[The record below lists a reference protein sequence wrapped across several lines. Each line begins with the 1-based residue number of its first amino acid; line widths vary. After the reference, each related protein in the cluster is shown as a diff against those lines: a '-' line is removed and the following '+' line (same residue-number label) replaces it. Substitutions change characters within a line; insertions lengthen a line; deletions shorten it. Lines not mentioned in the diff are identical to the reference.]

1 MKPMTFATKTI
12 NGKAF
17 KKSRELPQLVEIKD
31 IILDLNEDKGNEIDQ
46 LIAYE
51 EGAVPSPASHISPL
65 NVCDNFSVNKNTILL
80 DTSKT

>member
-65 NVCDNFSVNKNTILL
+65 NDCDNFSVNKNTILL

>member
-17 KKSRELPQLVEIKD
+17 KKSRELLQLVEIKD

-46 LIAYE
+46 LITYE
-51 EGAVPSPASHISPL
+51 EGAVPLPASHILPPPQVGSTSEELWP
-65 NVCDNFSVNKNTILL
+65 CSLL
-80 DTSKT
+80 YSL

>member
-17 KKSRELPQLVEIKD
+17 KKSRELLQLVEIKD

-46 LIAYE
+46 LITYE
-51 EGAVPSPASHISPL
+51 EGAVPLPASHIPPPPPHPKRL
-65 NVCDNFSVNKNTILL
+65 
-80 DTSKT
+80 

>member
-1 MKPMTFATKTI
+1 MKTIFATKTI

>member
-1 MKPMTFATKTI
+1 MTFATKTI

>member
-17 KKSRELPQLVEIKD
+17 KKSRELLQLVEIKD

-46 LIAYE
+46 LITYE
-51 EGAVPSPASHISPL
+51 EGAVPLPASHILPPPPPTHPKRL
-65 NVCDNFSVNKNTILL
+65 
-80 DTSKT
+80 